1 MSARVMRAPL
11 WRRRADVAARAV
23 AAIGLGYLLAA
34 LAAAA
39 LARWLPAPR
48 LEATMIG
55 GLASFAIFAAVAMWA
70 FAAREAWRVWAY
82 GCLIASGLAV
92 LIWLSLLMEPR
103 L

>member
-1 MSARVMRAPL
+1 MSGRAVRAPA
-11 WRRRADVAARAV
+11 WRRGADVAARTV

-39 LARWLPAPR
+39 LARWLPVPR
-48 LEATMIG
+48 LEATMTG
-55 GLASFAIFAAVAMWA
+55 SLVSFAVFAAVAMWA

-82 GCLIASGLAV
+82 GCLVASGLAV

>member
-1 MSARVMRAPL
+1 MSGRAVRAPA
-11 WRRRADVAARAV
+11 WRRGADVAARTV

-39 LARWLPAPR
+39 LARWLPVPR
-48 LEATMIG
+48 LEATMTGSLI
-55 GLASFAIFAAVAMWA
+55 SFAVFAAVAMWA

-82 GCLIASGLAV
+82 GCLVASGLAV

>member
-1 MSARVMRAPL
+1 MSGRALPKPL
-11 WRRRADVAARAV
+11 WQRCADVTARAV

-39 LARWLPAPR
+39 LARWLPGPR

-55 GLASFAIFAAVAMWA
+55 SLASFAIFAAVAMWA
-70 FAAREAWRVWAY
+70 FAARQAWRVWAY
-82 GCLIASGLAV
+82 GCVIASGLAV